1 MLKRYAVQRG
11 TMLPRNSVTYRC
23 EHPPPDTGYSRYH
36 VYNNANLFYTELYGT
51 TRIEGI
57 QGSEHIGHMHSTYG
71 IFWVESKKS
80 LPQVGRITYID
91 THHTSYIYIPHSSIM
106 FGTEVLLYTALHY
119 CCMSS
124 ILYGGLGPTVYHSIS

>member
-1 MLKRYAVQRG
+1 MQYSAAPCYHAILSRIDVNILHPIRAILATTYI
-11 TMLPRNSVTYRC
+11 TMPIYFIRNCTVLR
-23 EHPPPDTGYSRYH
+23 
-36 VYNNANLFYTELYGT
+36 